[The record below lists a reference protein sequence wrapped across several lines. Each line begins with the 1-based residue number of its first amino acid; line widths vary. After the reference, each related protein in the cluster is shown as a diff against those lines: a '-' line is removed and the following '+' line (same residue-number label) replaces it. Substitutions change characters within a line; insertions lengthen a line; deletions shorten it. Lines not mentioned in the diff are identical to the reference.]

1 MTLTSER
8 RRHPRYDMT
17 LRECRLALLEESSGL
32 VEEHDCKLVNL
43 SFGGMCFH
51 SPKDLRQ
58 GEERRFV
65 IDLRSAVPGA
75 VLVRAQIRWGQPGA
89 APAGTF
95 GAVFLESSRGWL
107 GPEED
112 NIS

>member
-17 LRECRLALLEESSGL
+17 LRECRLALLEESGGL

-43 SFGGMCFH
+43 SFSGMCFH
-51 SPKDLRQ
+51 SQQELQQ

-65 IDLRSAVPGA
+65 IDLRSGVPGA
-75 VLVRAQIRWGQPGA
+75 IVVKAQIRWAQA
-89 APAGTF
+89 SELPAGTF

-112 NIS
+112 NTT